1 MNSGETPLYLQHSFK
16 TQKKPVL
23 TSLSIKNY
31 ALIEEAQ
38 LSLQDGFTVIT
49 GETGAGK
56 SILLGALGLITG
68 KRADSSSAGDMT
80 AKCIIEGIFEV
91 SGYQL
96 QSFFKKQD
104 LDYEDATII
113 RREILPSGKSRAFIN
128 DTPVTLA
135 QLGAL
140 GERLVDIHSQHKTL
154 DVLENEYQFEVL
166 DTFANAMSLRK
177 KYYDQYTIW
186 KNKLVQLQQMQEK
199 KQRAQLEFDYQSF
212 LFTELDEAK
221 LIDGEFEQLET
232 QLKTLSHAEEIQES
246 LSTAQ
251 QKLTQDEVGIMD
263 QLSEARSAL
272 SRISAFGDDYE
283 GLYNRVHSIFIEVDD
298 LTQELSDLS
307 GGVDADPL
315 TLEKTSNRI
324 QLLYNLMKKHQVDSV
339 TDLIAVRERL
349 DDELYEVQN
358 VDDQIAKMEEEIA
371 FAKAESQKIAT
382 LLHDKRSKTIP
393 KLKASIEKILVELG
407 MPNAQLNIEL
417 ASLQDLTSNGNDG
430 LDFLFSAN
438 KGMDVKPLGKGASGG
453 ELSRV
458 MLAIK
463 AVLSRH
469 KKLPTLIFDEIDTGV
484 SGEVAVK
491 MGAIL
496 KDMGNTMQLISI
508 THLPQIA
515 GQGASHFKVY
525 KTDEAEKT
533 KTKII
538 PLSKEDRIVEIAAM
552 LGGNNQTTAALE
564 HARNLLN

>member
-1 MNSGETPLYLQHSFK
+1 M
-16 TQKKPVL
+16 
-23 TSLSIKNY
+23 
-31 ALIEEAQ
+31 IEEAQ
-38 LSLQDGFTVIT
+38 LHLKDGFTVIT

-68 KRADSSSAGDMT
+68 KRADSSSMGNT
-80 AKCIIEGIFEV
+80 GSKCIIEGVFDIAA
-91 SGYQL
+91 YQL
-96 QSFFKKQD
+96 VTFFKKND
-104 LDYEDATII
+104 LDYEEATII

-135 QLGAL
+135 QLSTL

-166 DTFANAMSLRK
+166 DTFANALALRK
-177 KYYDQYTIW
+177 SYTKQYTVW
-186 KNKLVQLQQMQEK
+186 KDKQTELAQIQEK

-212 LFTELDEAK
+212 LFNELDEAK
-221 LIDGEFEQLET
+221 LVEGEFEQLET

-246 LSTAQ
+246 LATAQ
-251 QKLTQDEVGIMD
+251 QKLSQDELGIID

-272 SRISAFGDDYE
+272 SRISNFGTGYE
-283 GLYNRVHSIFIEVDD
+283 EIYNRLHSVFLEVDD
-298 LTQELSDLS
+298 LTQELTDLAE
-307 GGVDADPL
+307 GVDADPL
-315 TLEKTSNRI
+315 TLEKTNNRI
-324 QLLYNLMKKHQVDSV
+324 QLLYNLMKKHQVDAVSQ
-339 TDLIAVRERL
+339 LIDIRERL
-349 DDELYEVQN
+349 DAELFEVQN
-358 VDDQIAKMEEEIA
+358 VDDQIAKVEEEIA
-371 FAKAESQKIAT
+371 FAKVESQKIASQ
-382 LLHDKRSKTIP
+382 LHEKRSKAIP

-407 MPNAQLNIEL
+407 MANAQFHIEL
-417 ASLQDLTSNGNDG
+417 TPVAELTNKGTDAVS
-430 LDFLFSAN
+430 FLFSAN

-484 SGEVAVK
+484 SGDVAVK
-491 MGAIL
+491 MGGIL

-525 KTDEAEKT
+525 KTDDGEKT
-533 KTKII
+533 KTKIQT
-538 PLSKEDRIVEIAAM
+538 LSENDRIIEIAAM
-552 LGGNNQTTAALE
+552 LGGNSQTTAALE
-564 HARNLLN
+564 HAKNLLN

>member
-1 MNSGETPLYLQHSFK
+1 MEKLHYLYNRNL
-16 TQKKPVL
+16 KPDTESVL

-68 KRADSSSAGDMT
+68 KRADSSSMGDMT
-80 AKCIIEGIFEV
+80 AKCIIEGVFEV
-91 SGYQL
+91 AGYQL
-96 QSFFKKQD
+96 QTFFKKND
-104 LDYEDATII
+104 LDYEEATII

-154 DVLENEYQFEVL
+154 DVIDNEYQFEVL
-166 DTFANAMSLRK
+166 DTFANALALRK
-177 KYYDQYTIW
+177 KYYEQYTVW
-186 KNKLVQLQQMQEK
+186 KKKLVQLEHIQEK

-212 LFTELDEAK
+212 LFNELDEAK
-221 LIDGEFEQLET
+221 LIEGEFEQLEV
-232 QLKTLSHAEEIQES
+232 QLKTLSHAEEIQEN
-246 LSTAQ
+246 LATAQ

-272 SRISAFGDDYE
+272 SRISSYGDAYE
-283 GLYNRVHSIFIEVDD
+283 ALYTRLHSVFIEVDD
-298 LTQELSDLS
+298 LTQELTDLAS
-307 GGVDADPL
+307 GVDADPL
-315 TLEKTSNRI
+315 TLEKTNNRI

-339 TDLIAVRERL
+339 TELIDVRERL
-349 DDELYEVQN
+349 DAELFEVQN
-358 VDDQIAKMEEEIA
+358 VDDQIAVIEKEIA
-371 FAKAESQKIAT
+371 FAKAEAQKIAT
-382 LLHDKRSKTIP
+382 QLHEKRSKAIP

-407 MPNAQLNIEL
+407 MPNAQLHIEVTR
-417 ASLQDLTSNGNDG
+417 LQELMSNGQDA
-430 LDFLFSAN
+430 LAFLFSAN

-496 KDMGNTMQLISI
+496 KDMGHTMQLISI

-515 GQGASHFKVY
+515 GQGASHFKVF

-533 KTKII
+533 KTQIVR
-538 PLSKEDRIVEIAAM
+538 LSQEDRIVEIAAM

>member
-1 MNSGETPLYLQHSFK
+1 M
-16 TQKKPVL
+16 L

-38 LSLQDGFTVIT
+38 LNLKDGFTVIT

-80 AKCIIEGIFEV
+80 AKCIIEGVFDIAA
-91 SGYQL
+91 YQL
-96 QSFFKKQD
+96 VTFFKRHD
-104 LDYEDATII
+104 LDYEEATII

-135 QLGAL
+135 QLHAL

-166 DTFANAMSLRK
+166 DTFANALPLRK
-177 KYYDQYTIW
+177 TYAKHYTAW
-186 KNKLVQLQQMQEK
+186 KDKQALLTQIQEK

-212 LFTELDEAK
+212 LFNELDEAK
-221 LIDGEFEQLET
+221 LIEGEFEQLET

-246 LSTAQ
+246 LATAQ
-251 QKLTQDEVGIMD
+251 QKLAQDELGIID
-263 QLSEARSAL
+263 QLSEARNAL
-272 SRISAFGDDYE
+272 SKISSFGEGYE
-283 GLYNRVHSIFIEVDD
+283 AIYNRLHSVFLELDD
-298 LTQELSDLS
+298 LTQELSDLAD
-307 GGVDADPL
+307 GVDADPL
-315 TLEKTSNRI
+315 TLEKTNNRI

-339 TDLIAVRERL
+339 SELIAIRERL
-349 DDELYEVQN
+349 DAELYAVQN

-382 LLHDKRSKTIP
+382 QLREKRTKTIP
-393 KLKASIEKILVELG
+393 KLKASIEKILIELG
-407 MPNAQLNIEL
+407 MANAQFQVEL
-417 ASLQDLTSNGNDG
+417 VPVNELTAKGIDALS
-430 LDFLFSAN
+430 FLFSAN

-484 SGEVAVK
+484 SGDVAVK
-491 MGAIL
+491 MGGIL

-515 GQGASHFKVY
+515 GQGASHFKVF
-525 KTDEAEKT
+525 KTDEGEKT
-533 KTKII
+533 KTKIHT
-538 PLSKEDRIVEIAAM
+538 LSEDDRIIEIAAM
-552 LGGNNQTTAALE
+552 LGGNSQTTAALE
-564 HARNLLN
+564 HAKNLLN

>member
-1 MNSGETPLYLQHSFK
+1 
-16 TQKKPVL
+16 VL

-31 ALIEEAQ
+31 ALIEEVQ
-38 LSLQDGFTVIT
+38 LNLKDGFTVIT

-80 AKCIIEGIFEV
+80 SKCVIEGVFDIAA
-91 SGYQL
+91 YQL
-96 QSFFKKQD
+96 VTFFKKND
-104 LDYEDATII
+104 LDYEEATII

-135 QLGAL
+135 QLHAL
-140 GERLVDIHSQHKTL
+140 GARLVDIHSQHKTL
-154 DVLENEYQFEVL
+154 DVLENDYQFEVL
-166 DTFANAMSLRK
+166 DTFANALPLRK
-177 KYYDQYTIW
+177 TYTKQYTVW
-186 KNKLVQLQQMQEK
+186 KDKQVLLTQVLEK

-212 LFTELDEAK
+212 LFNELDEAK
-221 LIDGEFEQLET
+221 LIEGEFEQLET

-246 LSTAQ
+246 LAIAK
-251 QKLTQDEVGIMD
+251 QKLSQDELGIID

-272 SRISAFGDDYE
+272 SKIGNFGIRYE
-283 GLYNRVHSIFIEVDD
+283 DIYNRLHSIFLEVDD
-298 LTQELSDLS
+298 LTQELSTLAE
-307 GGVDADPL
+307 GVDADPL
-315 TLEKTSNRI
+315 TLEKTNNRI

-339 TDLIAVRERL
+339 SKLIVIRERL
-349 DDELYEVQN
+349 DAELFEVQN
-358 VDDQIAKMEEEIA
+358 VDDQIASIEGEIA

-382 LLHDKRSKTIP
+382 QLHEKRIKAIP
-393 KLKASIEKILVELG
+393 KLKASIEKILIEFG
-407 MPNAQLNIEL
+407 MINAQFHIEL
-417 ASLQDLTSNGNDG
+417 IPVSELTDKGTDG
-430 LDFLFSAN
+430 VSFLFSAN
-438 KGMDVKPLGKGASGG
+438 KGMNVKPLGKGASGG

-484 SGEVAVK
+484 SGDVAVK
-491 MGAIL
+491 MGGIL

-525 KTDEAEKT
+525 KTDEGEKT
-533 KTKII
+533 KTKIQV
-538 PLSKEDRIVEIAAM
+538 LSEDDRVIEIAAM
-552 LGGNNQTTAALE
+552 LGGNSQTTAALE
-564 HARNLLN
+564 HAKNLLN

>member
-1 MNSGETPLYLQHSFK
+1 M
-16 TQKKPVL
+16 L

-38 LSLQDGFTVIT
+38 LQLNEGFTVIT

-68 KRADSSSAGDMT
+68 KRVDSSSAGDMT
-80 AKCIIEGIFEV
+80 AKCIIEGVFEV

-104 LDYEDATII
+104 LDYEEATII

-135 QLGAL
+135 QLAAL

-154 DVLENEYQFEVL
+154 DVVDNAYQFEVL
-166 DTFANAMSLRK
+166 DTFANALPLK
-177 KYYDQYTIW
+177 QKYSQQYSIW
-186 KNKLVQLQQMQEK
+186 KEKLVQLQQIQEK

-221 LIDGEFEQLET
+221 LIEGEFEQLET
-232 QLKTLSHAEEIQES
+232 QLKTLSHAEEIQEN
-246 LSTAQ
+246 LATAQ
-251 QKLTQDEVGIMD
+251 QKLAQDELGIMD

-272 SRISAFGDDYE
+272 SRISAFGVEYE
-283 GLYNRVHSIFIEVDD
+283 GLYNRIHSVFIEVDD
-298 LTQELSDLS
+298 LTEELSDLANN
-307 GGVDADPL
+307 VDADPL
-315 TLEKTSNRI
+315 TLEKTNTRI
-324 QLLYNLMKKHQVDSV
+324 QVLYNLMKKHQVDSV
-339 TDLIAVRERL
+339 TELIAIRERL
-349 DDELYEVQN
+349 DDELYQVQN
-358 VDDQIAKMEEEIA
+358 VDEQIAKMEEEIA
-371 FAKAESQKIAT
+371 FAKAESQKIAVQ
-382 LLHDKRSKTIP
+382 LHEKRAKAIP

-407 MPNAQLNIEL
+407 MPNAQLPITVSKLKEL
-417 ASLQDLTSNGNDG
+417 VANGQDG
-430 LDFLFSAN
+430 LEFLFSAN
-438 KGMDVKPLGKGASGG
+438 KGMDAKPLGKGASGG

-515 GQGASHFKVY
+515 GQGASHFKVF

-533 KTKII
+533 KTKIVR
-538 PLSKEDRIVEIAAM
+538 LSTDDRIVEIAAM
-552 LGGNNQTTAALE
+552 LGGNSQTTAALE

>member
-1 MNSGETPLYLQHSFK
+1 MEKLHYLYNRNLKSDTNS
-16 TQKKPVL
+16 VL

-68 KRADSSSAGDMT
+68 KRADSSSMGDMT
-80 AKCIIEGIFEV
+80 SKCIIEGIFEV
-91 SGYQL
+91 GGYQL
-96 QSFFKKQD
+96 QTFFKKND
-104 LDYEDATII
+104 LDYEEATII

-154 DVLENEYQFEVL
+154 DVIDNEYQFEVL
-166 DTFANAMSLRK
+166 DTFANALVLRK
-177 KYYDQYTIW
+177 KYYEQYAVW
-186 KNKLVQLQQMQEK
+186 KKKLVQLEQVQEK

-212 LFTELDEAK
+212 LFNELDEAK
-221 LIDGEFEQLET
+221 LIEGEFEQLEI
-232 QLKTLSHAEEIQES
+232 QLKTLSHAEEIQEN
-246 LSTAQ
+246 LATAQ
-251 QKLTQDEVGIMD
+251 QKLGQDEVGIMD
-263 QLSEARSAL
+263 QLAEARSAL
-272 SRISAFGDDYE
+272 SRISSYGDAYE
-283 GLYNRVHSIFIEVDD
+283 TLYTRLHSVFIEIDD
-298 LTQELSDLS
+298 LTQELADVAS
-307 GGVDADPL
+307 GVDADPL
-315 TLEKTSNRI
+315 TLEKTNNRI

-339 TDLIAVRERL
+339 TELIDVRERL
-349 DDELYEVQN
+349 DAELFEVQN
-358 VDDQIAKMEEEIA
+358 VDDQIAVIEEEIA
-371 FAKAESQKIAT
+371 FAKAEAQKIAT
-382 LLHDKRSKTIP
+382 QLHEKRSKAIP

-407 MPNAQLNIEL
+407 MPNAQLHIEVTH
-417 ASLQDLTSNGNDG
+417 LQDLMPNGQDA
-430 LDFLFSAN
+430 LAFLFSAN

-496 KDMGNTMQLISI
+496 KDMGHTMQLISI

-515 GQGASHFKVY
+515 GQGASHFKVF

-533 KTKII
+533 KTQIVR
-538 PLSKEDRIVEIAAM
+538 LSQEDRIVEIAAM

-564 HARNLLN
+564 HAKNLLN

>member
-1 MNSGETPLYLQHSFK
+1 M
-16 TQKKPVL
+16 L

-38 LSLQDGFTVIT
+38 LHLNEGFTVIT

-135 QLGAL
+135 QLAAL

-166 DTFANAMSLRK
+166 DTFANALPLK
-177 KYYDQYTIW
+177 QKYSEQYTLW
-186 KNKLVQLQQMQEK
+186 KDKLVQLQQIQEK

-221 LIDGEFEQLET
+221 LIEGEFEQLET
-232 QLKTLSHAEEIQES
+232 QLKTLSHAEEIQEN
-246 LSTAQ
+246 LTIAQ
-251 QKLTQDEVGIMD
+251 QKLAQDELGIMD

-272 SRISAFGDDYE
+272 SRISGFGAEYE
-283 GLYNRVHSIFIEVDD
+283 GLYNRVHSVFIEVDD
-298 LTQELSDLS
+298 LTEELSDLAS
-307 GGVDADPL
+307 NVDVDPL
-315 TLEKTSNRI
+315 ALEKTNTRI

-339 TDLIAVRERL
+339 TELIAIRERL
-349 DDELYEVQN
+349 DAELYEVQN
-358 VDDQIAKMEEEIA
+358 VDEQIARMEKEIA
-371 FAKAESQKIAT
+371 FAKAESQKIAVQ
-382 LLHDKRSKTIP
+382 LHEKRAKALP

-407 MPNAQLNIEL
+407 MPNAQLPIT
-417 ASLQDLTSNGNDG
+417 LTSLKELVVNGQDG
-430 LDFLFSAN
+430 LEFLFSAN
-438 KGMDVKPLGKGASGG
+438 KGMDAKPLGKGASGG

-508 THLPQIA
+508 THLLQIA
-515 GQGASHFKVY
+515 GQGASHFKVF

-533 KTKII
+533 KTKIVS
-538 PLSKEDRIVEIAAM
+538 LSHDDRIVEIAAM

>member
-1 MNSGETPLYLQHSFK
+1 M
-16 TQKKPVL
+16 L

-38 LSLQDGFTVIT
+38 LGLQDGFTVIT

-68 KRADSSSAGDMT
+68 KRADSSSMGDMT
-80 AKCIIEGIFEV
+80 SKCIIEGIFEV
-91 SGYQL
+91 AGYQL
-96 QSFFKKQD
+96 QSFFKKND
-104 LDYEDATII
+104 LDYEEATII

-154 DVLENEYQFEVL
+154 DVTNNEYQFEVL
-166 DTFANAMSLRK
+166 DTFANTLILRK
-177 KYYDQYTIW
+177 KYQDQYTVW
-186 KNKLVQLQQMQEK
+186 KNKLAQLQQVQEK

-212 LFTELDEAK
+212 LFNELDEAK
-221 LIDGEFEQLET
+221 LIEGEFEQLET
-232 QLKTLSHAEEIQES
+232 ALKTLSHAEEIQEN
-246 LSTAQ
+246 LATAQ
-251 QKLTQDEVGIMD
+251 QKLGQDDVGILD

-272 SRISAFGDDYE
+272 SRISGFGEEYE
-283 GLYNRVHSIFIEVDD
+283 TLYNRLHSVFIEVDD
-298 LTQELSDLS
+298 LSQELADLAS
-307 GGVDADPL
+307 GVDADPL
-315 TLEKTSNRI
+315 TLEKTNNRI

-339 TDLIAVRERL
+339 TQLIEVRERL
-349 DDELYEVQN
+349 DAELFEVQN
-358 VDDQIAKMEEEIA
+358 VDDQIATIEEEIA
-371 FAKAESQKIAT
+371 FAKAEAQKIAT
-382 LLHDKRSKTIP
+382 QLYEKRSKAIP

-407 MPNAQLNIEL
+407 MPNAQLHIEVTR
-417 ASLQDLTSNGNDG
+417 LQDLMTNGQDA
-430 LDFLFSAN
+430 LAFLFSAN

-491 MGAIL
+491 MGTIL

-515 GQGASHFKVY
+515 GQGTSHFKVF
-525 KTDEAEKT
+525 KTDQAEKT
-533 KTKII
+533 KTQIVH
-538 PLSKEDRIVEIAAM
+538 LSPDDRIVEIAAM

>member
-1 MNSGETPLYLQHSFK
+1 M
-16 TQKKPVL
+16 L

-38 LSLQDGFTVIT
+38 LQLNEGFTVIT

-135 QLGAL
+135 QLAAL

-154 DVLENEYQFEVL
+154 DVLDNAYQFEVL
-166 DTFANAMSLRK
+166 DTFANALALK
-177 KYYDQYTIW
+177 EKYSEQYTLW
-186 KNKLVQLQQMQEK
+186 KEKLVQLQQIQEK

-221 LIDGEFEQLET
+221 LIEGEFEQLET
-232 QLKTLSHAEEIQES
+232 ELKTLSHAEEIQEN
-246 LSTAQ
+246 LATAQ
-251 QKLTQDEVGIMD
+251 QKLAQDELGIMD

-272 SRISAFGDDYE
+272 SRISGFGTEYE
-283 GLYNRVHSIFIEVDD
+283 ALYNRIHSVFIEVDD
-298 LTQELSDLS
+298 LTEELSDLAS
-307 GGVDADPL
+307 NVDADPL
-315 TLEKTSNRI
+315 TLEKTNTRI
-324 QLLYNLMKKHQVDSV
+324 QVLYNLMKKHQVDSV
-339 TDLIAVRERL
+339 SELIAIRERL
-349 DDELYEVQN
+349 DNELYEVQN
-358 VDDQIAKMEEEIA
+358 VDEQIAKMEKEIA
-371 FAKAESQKIAT
+371 FAKAEAQKIAVQ
-382 LLHDKRSKTIP
+382 LHEKRAKAIP

-407 MPNAQLNIEL
+407 MPNAHLPITVTSLKEL
-417 ASLQDLTSNGNDG
+417 APNGQDG
-430 LDFLFSAN
+430 LEFLFSAN
-438 KGMDVKPLGKGASGG
+438 KGMDAKPLGKGASGG

-496 KDMGNTMQLISI
+496 KEMGNTMQLISI

-515 GQGASHFKVY
+515 GQGASHFKVF

-533 KTKII
+533 KTKIVR
-538 PLSKEDRIVEIAAM
+538 LSTDDRIVEIAAM
-552 LGGNNQTTAALE
+552 LGGNSQTSAALE

>member
-1 MNSGETPLYLQHSFK
+1 M
-16 TQKKPVL
+16 
-23 TSLSIKNY
+23 
-31 ALIEEAQ
+31 IEEAQ
-38 LSLQDGFTVIT
+38 LNLKDGFTVIT

-68 KRADSSSAGDMT
+68 KRADSSSMGNT
-80 AKCIIEGIFEV
+80 GSKCIIEGVFDIAA
-91 SGYQL
+91 YQL
-96 QSFFKKQD
+96 VTFFKKND
-104 LDYEDATII
+104 LDYEEATII

-135 QLGAL
+135 QLSTL

-166 DTFANAMSLRK
+166 DTFANALALRK
-177 KYYDQYTIW
+177 SYTKHYTIW
-186 KNKLVQLQQMQEK
+186 KDKQAELTQIQEK

-212 LFTELDEAK
+212 LFNELDEAK
-221 LIDGEFEQLET
+221 LVEGEFEQLEA

-246 LSTAQ
+246 LATAQ
-251 QKLTQDEVGIMD
+251 QKLSQDELGIVD

-272 SRISAFGDDYE
+272 SKISNFGAGYE
-283 GLYNRVHSIFIEVDD
+283 GVYNRLHSVFLEIDD
-298 LTQELSDLS
+298 LTQELSTLAE
-307 GGVDADPL
+307 GVDADPL
-315 TLEKTSNRI
+315 TLEKTNNRI
-324 QLLYNLMKKHQVDSV
+324 QLLYNLMKKHQVDAVSQ
-339 TDLIAVRERL
+339 LIEIRERL
-349 DDELYEVQN
+349 DAELFEVQN
-358 VDDQIAKMEEEIA
+358 VDDQIAKVEEEIA
-371 FAKAESQKIAT
+371 FAKAESQKIASQI
-382 LLHDKRSKTIP
+382 HEKRSKAIP

-407 MPNAQLNIEL
+407 MANAQFHIEL
-417 ASLQDLTSNGNDG
+417 TPVTELTNKGTDAVS
-430 LDFLFSAN
+430 FLFSAN

-484 SGEVAVK
+484 SGDVAVK
-491 MGAIL
+491 MGGIL

-525 KTDEAEKT
+525 KTDEGEKT
-533 KTKII
+533 KTKIQT
-538 PLSKEDRIVEIAAM
+538 LSENDRIIEIAAM
-552 LGGNNQTTAALE
+552 LGGNSQTTAALE
-564 HARNLLN
+564 HAKNLLN

>member
-1 MNSGETPLYLQHSFK
+1 M
-16 TQKKPVL
+16 L

-38 LSLQDGFTVIT
+38 LAMQDGFTVIT

-68 KRADSSSAGDMT
+68 KRADSSSMGDMT
-80 AKCIIEGIFEV
+80 SKCIIEGIFEV
-91 SGYQL
+91 AGYQL
-96 QSFFKKQD
+96 QSFFKKND
-104 LDYEDATII
+104 LDYEEATII

-154 DVLENEYQFEVL
+154 DVTNNEYQFEVL
-166 DTFANAMSLRK
+166 DTFANTLILRK
-177 KYYDQYTIW
+177 KYQDQYTVW
-186 KNKLVQLQQMQEK
+186 KNKLAQLQQVQEK

-212 LFTELDEAK
+212 LFNELDEAK
-221 LIDGEFEQLET
+221 LIEGEFEQLET
-232 QLKTLSHAEEIQES
+232 ALKTLSHAEEIQEN
-246 LSTAQ
+246 LATAQ
-251 QKLTQDEVGIMD
+251 QKLGQDDVGILD

-272 SRISAFGDDYE
+272 SRISGFGEEYE
-283 GLYNRVHSIFIEVDD
+283 TLYNRLHSVFIEVDD
-298 LTQELSDLS
+298 LSQELADLAS
-307 GGVDADPL
+307 GVDADPL
-315 TLEKTSNRI
+315 TLEKTNTRI

-339 TDLIAVRERL
+339 TQLIEVRERL
-349 DDELYEVQN
+349 DAELFEVQN
-358 VDDQIAKMEEEIA
+358 VDDQIAAIEKEIA
-371 FAKAESQKIAT
+371 FAKAEAQKIAAQ
-382 LLHDKRSKTIP
+382 LHEKRSKAIP

-407 MPNAQLNIEL
+407 MPNAQLHIEVTR
-417 ASLQDLTSNGNDG
+417 LQDLMTNGQDA
-430 LDFLFSAN
+430 LAFLFSAN

-491 MGAIL
+491 MGTIL
-496 KDMGNTMQLISI
+496 KDMGHTMQLISI

-515 GQGASHFKVY
+515 GQGTSHFKVF
-525 KTDEAEKT
+525 KTDQAEKT
-533 KTKII
+533 KTQIVH
-538 PLSKEDRIVEIAAM
+538 LSPDDRIVEIAAM

>member
-1 MNSGETPLYLQHSFK
+1 M
-16 TQKKPVL
+16 L

-38 LSLQDGFTVIT
+38 LNLQDGFTVIT

-68 KRADSSSAGDMT
+68 KRADSSSMGDMST
-80 AKCIIEGIFEV
+80 KCIIEGVFEV
-91 SGYQL
+91 ADYQL
-96 QSFFKKQD
+96 QSFFKKND
-104 LDYEDATII
+104 LDYEEATII

-140 GERLVDIHSQHKTL
+140 GDRLVDIHSQHKTL
-154 DVLENEYQFEVL
+154 DVVDNAYQFEVL
-166 DTFANAMSLRK
+166 DTFANALVLRK
-177 KYYDQYTIW
+177 KYQQQYTIW
-186 KNKLVQLQQMQEK
+186 KQKLTELQQIQEK

-212 LFTELDEAK
+212 LFNELEETQ
-221 LIDGEFEQLET
+221 LIEGEFEQLET
-232 QLKTLSHAEEIQES
+232 QLKTLSHAEEIQEN
-246 LSTAQ
+246 LATAQ
-251 QKLTQDEVGIMD
+251 QKLSQDDVGILD

-272 SRISAFGDDYE
+272 SRISSFGSEYE
-283 GLYNRVHSIFIEVDD
+283 ALYNRLHSVFIEVDD
-298 LTQELSDLS
+298 LAQELSD
-307 GGVDADPL
+307 VADTIDADPL
-315 TLEKTSNRI
+315 TLEKTNNRI

-339 TDLIAVRERL
+339 SQLIEVRNRL
-349 DDELYEVQN
+349 DAELFEVQN
-358 VDDQIAKMEEEIA
+358 VDDQIAAIEEEIA
-371 FAKAESQKIAT
+371 FAKAEAEKIAIQ
-382 LLHDKRSKTIP
+382 LHEKRSKAIP
-393 KLKASIEKILVELG
+393 KLKASVEKILVALG
-407 MPNAQLNIEL
+407 MPNAQLQIAVTRL
-417 ASLQDLTSNGNDG
+417 KDLVSNGQDA

-438 KGMDVKPLGKGASGG
+438 KGMEVKPLGKGASGG

-491 MGAIL
+491 MGSIL
-496 KDMGNTMQLISI
+496 KAMGNTMQLVSI

-515 GQGASHFKVY
+515 GQGASHFKVF

-533 KTKII
+533 KTQIVS
-538 PLSKEDRIVEIAAM
+538 LSQDDRIVEIAAM
-552 LGGNNQTTAALE
+552 LGGNSQTTAALE

>member
-1 MNSGETPLYLQHSFK
+1 M
-16 TQKKPVL
+16 L

-31 ALIEEAQ
+31 ALIEEVQ
-38 LSLQDGFTVIT
+38 LNLKDGFTVIT

-80 AKCIIEGIFEV
+80 SKCVIEGVFDIAA
-91 SGYQL
+91 YQL
-96 QSFFKKQD
+96 VTFFKKND
-104 LDYEDATII
+104 LDYEEATII

-135 QLGAL
+135 QLHAL
-140 GERLVDIHSQHKTL
+140 GARLVDIHSQHKTL
-154 DVLENEYQFEVL
+154 DVLENDYQFEVL
-166 DTFANAMSLRK
+166 DTFANALPLRK
-177 KYYDQYTIW
+177 TYTKQYTVW
-186 KNKLVQLQQMQEK
+186 KDKQVLLTQVLEK

-212 LFTELDEAK
+212 LFNELDEAK
-221 LIDGEFEQLET
+221 LIEGEFEQLET

-246 LSTAQ
+246 LAIAK
-251 QKLTQDEVGIMD
+251 QKLSQDELGIID

-272 SRISAFGDDYE
+272 SKIGNFGIRYE
-283 GLYNRVHSIFIEVDD
+283 DIYNRLHSIFLEVDD
-298 LTQELSDLS
+298 LTQELSTLAE
-307 GGVDADPL
+307 GVDADPL
-315 TLEKTSNRI
+315 TLEKTNNRI

-339 TDLIAVRERL
+339 SKLIVIRERL
-349 DDELYEVQN
+349 DAELFEVQN
-358 VDDQIAKMEEEIA
+358 VDDQIASIEGEIA

-382 LLHDKRSKTIP
+382 QLHEKRIKAIP
-393 KLKASIEKILVELG
+393 KLKASIEKILIEFG
-407 MPNAQLNIEL
+407 MINAQFHIEL
-417 ASLQDLTSNGNDG
+417 IPVSELTDKGTDG
-430 LDFLFSAN
+430 VSFLFSAN
-438 KGMDVKPLGKGASGG
+438 KGMNVKPLGKGASGG

-484 SGEVAVK
+484 SGDVAVK
-491 MGAIL
+491 MGGIL

-525 KTDEAEKT
+525 KTDEGEKT
-533 KTKII
+533 KTKIQA
-538 PLSKEDRIVEIAAM
+538 LSEDDRVIEIAAM
-552 LGGNNQTTAALE
+552 LGGNSQTTAALE
-564 HARNLLN
+564 HAKNLLN

>member
-1 MNSGETPLYLQHSFK
+1 MEKLHYLYTINSNNEY
-16 TQKKPVL
+16 VL

-38 LSLQDGFTVIT
+38 LGLNDGFTVIT

-68 KRADSSSAGDMT
+68 KRADSSSMGDMT
-80 AKCIIEGIFEV
+80 SKCIIEGIFEV
-91 SGYQL
+91 SDYQL
-96 QSFFKKQD
+96 QSFFKKND
-104 LDYEDATII
+104 LDYEEATII

-154 DVLENEYQFEVL
+154 DVTHNDYQFEVL
-166 DTFANAMSLRK
+166 DTFANALPLRK
-177 KYYDQYTIW
+177 KYQQQYTIW
-186 KNKLVQLQQMQEK
+186 KDKLVDLQQIQEK

-212 LFTELDEAK
+212 LFNELDEAK
-221 LIDGEFEQLET
+221 LIEGEFEQLET
-232 QLKTLSHAEEIQES
+232 ALKTLSHAEEIQEN
-246 LSTAQ
+246 LATAQ
-251 QKLTQDEVGIMD
+251 QKLGQDDVGILD
-263 QLSEARSAL
+263 QLSEARAAL
-272 SRISAFGDDYE
+272 SRISGFGNEYE
-283 GLYNRVHSIFIEVDD
+283 ALYSRLHSVFIEVDD
-298 LTQELSDLS
+298 LSQELADLAS
-307 GGVDADPL
+307 GVDADPL
-315 TLEKTSNRI
+315 TLEKTNNRI

-339 TDLIAVRERL
+339 TQLIEVRERL
-349 DDELYEVQN
+349 DAELFEVQN
-358 VDDQIAKMEEEIA
+358 VDDQIAVIEQEIA
-371 FAKAESQKIAT
+371 FAKAEAQKIAT
-382 LLHDKRSKTIP
+382 QLHDKRSKAIP

-407 MPNAQLNIEL
+407 MPNAQLHIEVTR
-417 ASLQDLTSNGNDG
+417 LQDLMSNGQDA
-430 LDFLFSAN
+430 LAFLFSAN

-515 GQGASHFKVY
+515 GQGASHFKVF

-533 KTKII
+533 RTQIVR
-538 PLSKEDRIVEIAAM
+538 LSPDDRIVEIAAM

>member
-1 MNSGETPLYLQHSFK
+1 M
-16 TQKKPVL
+16 L

-38 LSLQDGFTVIT
+38 LNLKDGFTVIT

-80 AKCIIEGIFEV
+80 TKCVIEGVFDIAA
-91 SGYQL
+91 YQL
-96 QSFFKKQD
+96 VTFFKRHD
-104 LDYEDATII
+104 LDYEEATII

-128 DTPVTLA
+128 DTPVTLT
-135 QLGAL
+135 QLHAL

-166 DTFANAMSLRK
+166 DTFANAVSLRK
-177 KYYDQYTIW
+177 TYAKHYTAW
-186 KNKLVQLQQMQEK
+186 KDKQTLLAQKQEK

-212 LFTELDEAK
+212 LFNELDEAK
-221 LIDGEFEQLET
+221 LIEGEFEQLET

-246 LSTAQ
+246 LATAQ
-251 QKLTQDEVGIMD
+251 QKLAQDELGIID
-263 QLSEARSAL
+263 QLSEARNAL
-272 SRISAFGDDYE
+272 SKISSFGEGYE
-283 GLYNRVHSIFIEVDD
+283 AIYNRLHSVFLELDD
-298 LTQELSDLS
+298 LTQELSDLAN
-307 GGVDADPL
+307 GVDADPL
-315 TLEKTSNRI
+315 TLEKTNNRI

-339 TDLIAVRERL
+339 SELIVVREHL
-349 DDELYEVQN
+349 DAELYEVQN

-382 LLHDKRSKTIP
+382 QLHEKRTKTIP

-407 MPNAQLNIEL
+407 MANAQFQVEL
-417 ASLQDLTSNGNDG
+417 APVSELTAKGIDALS
-430 LDFLFSAN
+430 FLFSAN
-438 KGMDVKPLGKGASGG
+438 KGMDVKPLGKSASGG

-484 SGEVAVK
+484 SGDVAVK
-491 MGAIL
+491 MGGIL

-515 GQGASHFKVY
+515 GQGASHFKVF
-525 KTDEAEKT
+525 KTDEGEKT
-533 KTKII
+533 KTNIHA
-538 PLSKEDRIVEIAAM
+538 LTDDDRIIEIAAM
-552 LGGNNQTTAALE
+552 LGGNSETTAALE
-564 HARNLLN
+564 HAKNLLN

>member
-1 MNSGETPLYLQHSFK
+1 M
-16 TQKKPVL
+16 L

-38 LSLQDGFTVIT
+38 LNLKDGFTVIT

-68 KRADSSSAGDMT
+68 KRADSSSMGNT
-80 AKCIIEGIFEV
+80 GAKCIIEGVFDIAA
-91 SGYQL
+91 YQL
-96 QSFFKKQD
+96 VTFFKKND
-104 LDYEDATII
+104 LDYEEATII

-135 QLGAL
+135 QFSIL

-166 DTFANAMSLRK
+166 DTFANALALRK
-177 KYYDQYTIW
+177 NYTKQYTIW
-186 KNKLVQLQQMQEK
+186 KDKQAELSQIEEK

-212 LFTELDEAK
+212 LFNELDEAK
-221 LIDGEFEQLET
+221 LIEGEFEQLEA
-232 QLKTLSHAEEIQES
+232 QLKALSHAEEIQES
-246 LSTAQ
+246 LATAQ
-251 QKLTQDEVGIMD
+251 QKLSQDELGIVD

-272 SRISAFGDDYE
+272 SKISSFGTGYE
-283 GLYNRVHSIFIEVDD
+283 EIYNRLHSVFLEVDD
-298 LTQELSDLS
+298 LTQELTDLAE
-307 GGVDADPL
+307 GVDADPL
-315 TLEKTSNRI
+315 TLEKTNNRI
-324 QLLYNLMKKHQVDSV
+324 QLLYNLMKKHQVDAVSQ
-339 TDLIAVRERL
+339 LIEIRERL
-349 DDELYEVQN
+349 DAELFEVQN
-358 VDDQIAKMEEEIA
+358 VDDQIAKVEEEIA
-371 FAKAESQKIAT
+371 FAKAESQKIASQ
-382 LLHDKRSKTIP
+382 LHEKRSKAIP

-407 MPNAQLNIEL
+407 MANAQFHIEL
-417 ASLQDLTSNGNDG
+417 VPVNDLTNKGTDTVS
-430 LDFLFSAN
+430 FLFSAN

-484 SGEVAVK
+484 SGDVAVK
-491 MGAIL
+491 MGGIL

-525 KTDEAEKT
+525 KTDEGEKT
-533 KTKII
+533 KTKIQI
-538 PLSKEDRIVEIAAM
+538 LSENDRIIEIAAM
-552 LGGNNQTTAALE
+552 LGGNSQTTAALE
-564 HARNLLN
+564 HAKNLLN